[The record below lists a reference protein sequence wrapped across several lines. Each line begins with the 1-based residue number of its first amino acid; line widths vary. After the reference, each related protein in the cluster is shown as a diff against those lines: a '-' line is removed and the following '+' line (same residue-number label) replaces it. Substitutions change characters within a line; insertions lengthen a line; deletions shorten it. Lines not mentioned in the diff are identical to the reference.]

1 MDGRTQFKMYR
12 CLLLYI
18 ASRVIPLTMSIVIKR
33 ISKLLWKL
41 IFLEFVL
48 FPVVFLYWFH
58 FLYELL

>member
-12 CLLLYI
+12 CLLYI
-18 ASRVIPLTMSIVIKR
+18 ASRVIPFTMSIVIKR